1 MRRNDPIL
9 WVTGLVLALTWSISL
24 VESLGWVDRPFPGFL
39 VLENRV
45 VASAGLSH
53 WPAING
59 GEIYQ
64 HEIVAIDGAPLEDVA
79 DLHAR
84 VAAEPP
90 GTPIRYR
97 FRAGDHTF
105 ERTIPTRR
113 FELVDF
119 AMLFG
124 SMLFCGGIVGITAL
138 LIRYLRRDRLATGS
152 FALLAIASVWGASAP
167 DLYGPY
173 RLFRLHALTE
183 TLLFAGALHVALVFP
198 HSSRLVTRWPRVT
211 FPLYGSAALLALA
224 NQTGLHDPDAYVL
237 THNIATWAF
246 GLGLVFLIGSHV
258 RWYLWPPAFEAR
270 QRVKIVV
277 FGAVAALSPVVFLA
291 LGTWLTGRDA
301 AQNAIAF
308 TAPLY
313 PLSIG
318 YAVLRHNLLEVDA
331 FLRRSV
337 TYALVTAVATV
348 AYMGF
353 VGAVDEVLQGAGG
366 AASQLASAGA
376 FFTLFALLLLL
387 RDRVQAGID
396 RVFFRSAYDFKR
408 VVEQVSERLAGTPDL
423 EMIRR
428 EIHGA
433 VAEALHPEHL
443 TLYLNRG
450 PDASLAP
457 WGPVPDGAR
466 IGGQVGLLANSTQ
479 SADDLGDGELLVPF
493 RVDGSLIAALVLG
506 RPLSGRLY
514 GGDDRRLLL
523 TLANQGAVA
532 IRNALAVEE
541 LRNWNRDLEAKVE
554 ARTQELRRTQA
565 QLVHR
570 EKMASV
576 GQFVAGIAHELNNP
590 LNFIQ
595 GNLYHLREY
604 VGTLGEAIE
613 E

>member
-270 QRVKIVV
+270 QVRAQAVVHALAEGEVADVVAVDIERVGPV
-277 FGAVAALSPVVFLA
+277 VAALVAVGRPEQQQHRRPGRNGSSVV
-291 LGTWLTGRDA
+291 
-301 AQNAIAF
+301 
-308 TAPLY
+308 
-313 PLSIG
+313 
-318 YAVLRHNLLEVDA
+318 VEVPGQISGDV
-331 FLRRSV
+331 R
-337 TYALVTAVATV
+337 
-348 AYMGF
+348 
-353 VGAVDEVLQGAGG
+353 AGG
-366 AASQLASAGA
+366 
-376 FFTLFALLLLL
+376 
-387 RDRVQAGID
+387 
-396 RVFFRSAYDFKR
+396 
-408 VVEQVSERLAGTPDL
+408 L
-423 EMIRR
+423 EPQC
-428 EIHGA
+428 
-433 VAEALHPEHL
+433 L
-443 TLYLNRG
+443 
-450 PDASLAP
+450 
-457 WGPVPDGAR
+457 
-466 IGGQVGLLANSTQ
+466 
-479 SADDLGDGELLVPF
+479 
-493 RVDGSLIAALVLG
+493 VDG
-506 RPLSGRLY
+506 P
-514 GGDDRRLLL
+514 
-523 TLANQGAVA
+523 Q
-532 IRNALAVEE
+532 
-541 LRNWNRDLEAKVE
+541 
-554 ARTQELRRTQA
+554 QQ
-565 QLVHR
+565 
-570 EKMASV
+570 
-576 GQFVAGIAHELNNP
+576 
-590 LNFIQ
+590 
-595 GNLYHLREY
+595 
-604 VGTLGEAIE
+604 
-613 E
+613 